1 MFGSRSSSSKGTA
14 GYEAISTTDYCCC
27 TTTLRNK
34 GLASETVCNIY
45 SALVRFPQQY
55 TNNTLLSILSDSI
68 VVIYNTKQHQWVHN
82 HEIVCR
88 H

>member
-14 GYEAISTTDYCCC
+14 GCKAISATDYRCC

-34 GLASETVCNIY
+34 DLTSETVCDIY
-45 SALVRFPQQY
+45 SALVSFPQQY
-55 TNNTLLSILSDSI
+55 TNDTLLSIFSDSI

-82 HEIVCR
+82 H
-88 H
+88 